1 MSKPMSKHTFSV
13 LTSDLQRD
21 PSILDRI
28 HNRVAPDAAVTVV
41 EDGAVTT
48 VTAVAA

>member
-1 MSKPMSKHTFSV
+1 MSKHTFSV

-21 PSILDRI
+21 PSILERI
-28 HNRVAPDAAVTVV
+28 HNHVAPDAAVTIT
-41 EDGAVTT
+41 EHDEVTT

>member
-1 MSKPMSKHTFSV
+1 MSKHTFSV
-13 LTSDLQRD
+13 LTSDLRRD

-28 HNRVAPDAAVTVV
+28 HNHVAPDAAVTVT
-41 EDGAVTT
+41 EHGPVTT

>member
-1 MSKPMSKHTFSV
+1 MSKHSFSV
-13 LTSDLQRD
+13 LTSDLRRD

-28 HNRVAPDAAVTVV
+28 MLETGARTGYQGDVTIT
-41 EDGAVTT
+41 EHGTVTT